1 MSDTKTPKNPC
12 EYICK
17 LCDFKCSN
25 KKDYNRHLLTAKHKL
40 MTTDDD
46 KTPKNPAAYICDCGK
61 SYKHRQGLSLHK
73 KKCVQKNPET
83 AKNVN
88 RVLPNSHIFITE
100 HDDTSMADTIQSIV
114 NAKVKEQIA
123 KMGDPNLAK
132 FLEAQ
137 AVRDEAAAEQTRLL
151 IEAMDR

>member
-1 MSDTKTPKNPC
+1 M
-12 EYICK
+12 EYI
-17 LCDFKCSN
+17 
-25 KKDYNRHLLTAKHKL
+25 
-40 MTTDDD
+40 
-46 KTPKNPAAYICDCGK
+46 
-61 SYKHRQGLSLHK
+61 HRQSLNKHK
-73 KKCVQKNPET
+73 KKCVKKTPEN
-83 AKNVN
+83 AEKVN
-88 RVLPNSHIFITE
+88 RVLPISHTFITE
-100 HDDTSMADTIQSIV
+100 HDDIDMADTIQSIV